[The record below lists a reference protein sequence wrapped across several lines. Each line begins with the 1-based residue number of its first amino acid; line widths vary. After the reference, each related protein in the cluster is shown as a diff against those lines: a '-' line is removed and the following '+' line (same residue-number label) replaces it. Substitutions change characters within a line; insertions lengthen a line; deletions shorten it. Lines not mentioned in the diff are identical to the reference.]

1 DRGCPSPRPV
11 ARRLETL
18 GRPNGSGLETLA
30 ERNADRR
37 PLANRRPLRH
47 LLLVR
52 LPVLQ
57 SSGAIIPWS
66 PARKTVVNPS
76 ARLES
81 IE

>member
-1 DRGCPSPRPV
+1 M

-57 SSGAIIPWS
+57 SSGGHYPLVAGTQDGCEPVS
-66 PARKTVVNPS
+66 SAGVYRMNPQ
-76 ARLES
+76 LPE
-81 IE
+81 